1 MAYEQ
6 LREKGNKLYNK
17 GKFYEAI
24 DFYER
29 AMSLFRWME
38 HQEPVNLSTA
48 VSEQQIALEQ
58 SFDEVSENGSKV
70 NISLGNESGEGE
82 DTTAAFDELKTKYK

>member
-24 DFYER
+24 EFYER

-38 HQEPVNLSTA
+38 HQEPQNLSTTI
-48 VSEQQIALEQ
+48 SEQQLPLEQ
-58 SFDEVSENGSKV
+58 SFDEASENGSKV
-70 NISLGNESGEGE
+70 NISLGNESAEG
-82 DTTAAFDELKTKYK
+82 

>member
-6 LREKGNKLYNK
+6 LREKGNKLYNQ

-38 HQEPVNLSTA
+38 HQEAHNESTT
-48 VSEQQIALEQ
+48 VSE
-58 SFDEVSENGSKV
+58 
-70 NISLGNESGEGE
+70 
-82 DTTAAFDELKTKYK
+82 

>member
-6 LREKGNKLYNK
+6 LREKGNKFYNK

-24 DFYER
+24 EFYER

-38 HQEPVNLSTA
+38 HQEPVNQST
-48 VSEQQIALEQ
+48 VSEQMLPLEQ
-58 SFDEVSENGSKV
+58 SFDEVS
-70 NISLGNESGEGE
+70 
-82 DTTAAFDELKTKYK
+82 